1 MPKRNGIGRRII
13 RIQTADVNEIAC
25 KQIPARF
32 FKKATMSGRM
42 PRRVQDRQ
50 RPVSKFQPI
59 AVMQKTLRFPM
70 KNTVGSYVNP
80 RRKVA
85 RFPRK
90 TAPDGRERERKIF
103 QPRRFRLMNG
113 EGFKL
118 TKPANVIQMR
128 MRKDDD
134 NRKICQPADDLPD
147 IFHSQAR
154 VDQNGTLASAKQVTK
169 CLFPM
174 LRFADHIGICVDLL
188 DGKPI
193 RHSPSPRNKR
203 RCVRRRFSLR
213 SLIFPEYTRR
223 SPWRQPCPRPWRE

>member
-1 MPKRNGIGRRII
+1 MPERNGIGRRIK
-13 RIQTADVNEIAC
+13 RIQAPAVNEIAC
-25 KQIPARF
+25 KQIPTHF

-50 RPVSKFQPI
+50 RPVSKFQPV
-59 AVMQKTLRFPM
+59 AVMQKALRFPM
-70 KNTVGSYVNP
+70 KNTVGLYVKL

-90 TAPDGRERERKIF
+90 TAPDGRERERKFF
-103 QPRRFRLMNG
+103 QPKRFRLMNG

-118 TKPANVIQMR
+118 TKPANVIPMR

-134 NRKICQPADDLPD
+134 NGKICQPADDLPD

-154 VDQNGTLASAKQVTK
+154 INQDSALASAKQISMR
-169 CLFPM
+169 LLPM
-174 LRFADHIGICVDLL
+174 LQFADHIGICIDLL

-193 RHSPSPRNKR
+193 
-203 RCVRRRFSLR
+203 
-213 SLIFPEYTRR
+213 
-223 SPWRQPCPRPWRE
+223 